1 MRNASVGLLAVVVL
15 LGVVGCG
22 PEHVARVNCGAEK
35 LYFDTG
41 NARWLPDQV
50 LEGDARWGA
59 VGGKTIER
67 TGMTIAATDQQR
79 LYLTERYGMEAYQ
92 FNVENGTYL
101 LRLHFA
107 ETYSGITGPGQR
119 VFTVKVN
126 GWEAV
131 KDLDVWKESGGSAK
145 PLIKGIDGVKVTD
158 GKLRIEFAA
167 KVQNAEIN
175 AIEVLKY

>member
-22 PEHVARVNCGAEK
+22 PEHVARVNCGGEK
-35 LYFDTG
+35 LYLDTG

-50 LEGDARWGA
+50 LEGDAKWGA

-67 TGMTIAATDQQR
+67 AARKIEQASSPT
-79 LYLTERYGMEAYQ
+79 LYLTERYSMDAYQ
-92 FNVENGTYL
+92 FNVPDGKYQ

-107 ETYSGITGPGQR
+107 ETYDGITGPGQR

-126 GWEAV
+126 GFEVA
-131 KDLDVWKESGGSAK
+131 KDLDVWKESGGFAK
-145 PLIKGIDGVKVTD
+145 PLIKIVDGVEVTG

-167 KVQNAEIN
+167 KVQNVEIN